1 MFHLLPCE
9 PSTFCQITF
18 RRASFHPPGI
28 DVLIKIDD
36 LLSGKHGKMGHFVRF
51 YDDSE
56 TLLDEVAS
64 FVERALRARGRGIV
78 IATGAHLDA
87 LRRRLDELARAE
99 GRAVPPS
106 WDVTWLDAE
115 AILARFMVD
124 GWPDRARFEYAVGR
138 VVAEAC
144 AGGAPVHAFGEMV
157 ALLCARGRYD
167 AALHLERLWN
177 ELAKKL
183 DFSLFCA
190 YPWALFPSA
199 NAAHV
204 FRQVCAEHDH
214 ACADAAAPLPSGEPV
229 DIGLVR
235 LEQKVHAL
243 QAEAARRRQAEK
255 DLLRR
260 EREFADI
267 VENAAIGV
275 HQMGAD
281 GTILW
286 ANKAELQMLGY
297 RWVEYVGHHVARF
310 HTDPAVV
317 DGMLARL
324 AAGEPVHDQPA
335 RLRCKDGTIRHVVIR
350 SNACFDDG
358 RLRYSRCFTRDAT
371 EHVRHLTE
379 IGRAHARNVELVTAL
394 EAAGRA
400 EDEFLAMVGRTL
412 RTALDAR
419 ATERAHRR
427 LRRIARLVD
436 VRLRG
441 RTQGG
446 LQYRFSQF
454 EGRVVDNL
462 RQQFIAFSVEAEV
475 LKFGQFIT
483 KAGRQSPY
491 FFNAGLFHDGAT
503 LGKLADF
510 YAQTLLD
517 SGLEF
522 DMLFGPAYKGIT
534 LASATAVALAAKG
547 RNTSF
552 AYNRKEA
559 KDHGEGGTIV
569 GAKLAG
575 KVVIID
581 DVISAGTSVRE
592 SVAMIRAAGAEPA
605 AVLIALDRME
615 RGGKDG
621 VLSPLS
627 AVQEVSQMY
636 GIPVISIAS
645 LADLFGYLESNPELA
660 RYKDAVAAY
669 RQQYGVA

>member
-1 MFHLLPCE
+1 MRIRIRNH
-9 PSTFCQITF
+9 
-18 RRASFHPPGI
+18 
-28 DVLIKIDD
+28 VLIKTED
-36 LLSGKHGKMGHFVRF
+36 LLSGKHGKAGHFVRF
-51 YDDSE
+51 YDDGD

-64 FVERALRARGRGIV
+64 FLERALRARGRGLV
-78 IATGAHLDA
+78 IATGAHVDA

-99 GRAVPPS
+99 GRTAPPAR
-106 WDVTWLDAE
+106 DVAWLDAE
-115 AILARFMVD
+115 TTLAAFMVD
-124 GWPDRARFEYAVGR
+124 GWPDRTRFEYEVGR

-157 ALLCARGRYD
+157 AVLCARGRYD

-177 ELAKKL
+177 ELARKL
-183 DFSLFCA
+183 DFALFCA

-199 NAAHV
+199 DVAHV
-204 FRQVCAEHDH
+204 FRQVCAEHTH
-214 ACADAAAPLPSGEPV
+214 ACADAAAIVPPGRPV
-229 DIGLVR
+229 DINLIR

-255 DLLRR
+255 DLLWR

-267 VENAAIGV
+267 VENAAEGL
-275 HQMGAD
+275 HQVGAD

-297 RWVEYVGHHVARF
+297 RWEEYVGHHITRF
-310 HTDPAVV
+310 HADADVV
-317 DGMLARL
+317 DAMMAKL
-324 AAGEPVHDQPA
+324 AAGETVVDLPA
-335 RLRCKDGTIRHVVIR
+335 RLRCKDGSIRHVVIR
-350 SNACFDDG
+350 SNACFEDG
-358 RLRYSRCFTRDAT
+358 RLRYTRCSTRDTT
-371 EHVRHLTE
+371 EHVE
-379 IGRAHARNVELVTAL
+379 MAAAL
-394 EAAGRA
+394 ERARRA
-400 EDEFLAMVGRTL
+400 EDAFLAMLGRAL
-412 RTALDAR
+412 RAPASEWR
-419 ATERAHRR
+419 RRR
-427 LRRIARLVD
+427 LARLVD
-436 VRLRG
+436 NRLRG
-441 RTQGG
+441 RDRAG

-575 KVVIID
+575 RVVIID

-627 AVQEVSQMY
+627 AVQEVSQTY

-645 LADLFGYLESNPELA
+645 LADLFGYLETDPSLA
-660 RYKDAVAAY
+660 QYKDAVAAY